1 MTAATGGATG
11 GAMDG
16 VLRATG
22 IEVRY
27 GMVVAVRPADL
38 VLGPGQLVAVTGP
51 SGAGK
56 SSLLA
61 ALAGLTPP
69 SAGTLSVAGQ
79 PITGRDQAVAAGI
92 VVIPQGNALLR
103 ILTAIENV
111 AVPLVAAR
119 LPDARDRAEAALL
132 ALGLDEAAD
141 QLLEELSGGQQQRV
155 AVARGLAE
163 RGSYLLADEPTSE
176 LDAGNRS
183 RVMALLRGEARRG
196 AGVLVATHDPEAAA
210 MCDAELRLDEG
221 RSTWVREDRPNP
233 AATEHGG

>member
-1 MTAATGGATG
+1 MTAAADGG
-11 GAMDG
+11 
-16 VLRATG
+16 LRATG

-27 GMVVAVRPADL
+27 RDVVAVRPLDL
-38 VLGPGQLVAVTGP
+38 ALSPGRMVAVTGP

-61 ALAGLTPP
+61 ALAGLIPP
-69 SAGTLSVAGQ
+69 SAGELSVAGR
-79 PITGRDQAVAAGI
+79 PIAGRDEAVAAGI
-92 VVIPQGNALLR
+92 VVIPQGNALIR

-119 LPDARDRAEAALL
+119 RADARERAEAALL

-163 RGSYLLADEPTSE
+163 RGAYLLADEPTSE

-183 RVMALLRGEARRG
+183 RVMALLRAEARRG

-210 MCDAELRLDEG
+210 TCDAELRLDEG
-221 RSTWVREDRPNP
+221 RSHWARDDARWVRDDRG
-233 AATEHGG
+233 E

>member
-1 MTAATGGATG
+1 MTA
-11 GAMDG
+11 
-16 VLRATG
+16 LHATG

-27 GMVVAVRPADL
+27 GDVVAVQQADL
-38 VLGPGQLVAVTGP
+38 ELGPGRLIAVTGP

-61 ALAGLTPP
+61 ALSGLIPP
-69 SAGTLSVAGQ
+69 SAGALSVAGQ

-92 VVIPQGNALLR
+92 VLIPQGNALIR

-119 LPDARDRAEAALL
+119 RPDARQRAEEALL

-176 LDAGNRS
+176 LDAVNRG
-183 RVMALLRGEARRG
+183 RVMGLLRAEAHRG

-210 MCDAELRLDEG
+210 MCDAEVRLDEG
-221 RSTWVREDRPNP
+221 RSSWVRDDRDDWPGNR
-233 AATEHGG
+233 ARD

>member
-1 MTAATGGATG
+1 MTGALQ
-11 GAMDG
+11 AS
-16 VLRATG
+16 G

-27 GMVVAVRPADL
+27 GEVVAVRPIDL
-38 VLGPGQLVAVTGP
+38 VLEPGRLVAVTGP

-61 ALAGLTPP
+61 ALAGLIPP
-69 SAGTLSVAGQ
+69 SAGTLSVAGR
-79 PITGRDQAVAAGI
+79 PVTGRDQAVRHRIAL
-92 VVIPQGNALLR
+92 IPQGNALVR

-119 LPDARDRAEAALL
+119 HPDARQRAEAALL

-163 RGSYLLADEPTSE
+163 QAAYLLADEPTSE
-176 LDAGNRS
+176 LDAVNRG
-183 RVMALLRGEARRG
+183 RVMALLRAEAGRG

-210 MCDAELRLDEG
+210 ICDAELRLDEG
-221 RSTWVREDRPNP
+221 RAGWVRRF
-233 AATEHGG
+233 GSS